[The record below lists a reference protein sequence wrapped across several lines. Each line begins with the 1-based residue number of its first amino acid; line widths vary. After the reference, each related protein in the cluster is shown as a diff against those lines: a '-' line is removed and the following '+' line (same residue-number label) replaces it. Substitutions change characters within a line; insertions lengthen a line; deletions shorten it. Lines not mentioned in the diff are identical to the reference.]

1 MRKAFR
7 HTGVLMM
14 LGVVALGLVGA
25 AYTLWYEELNLNATV
40 KTGPGFPFKVR
51 CLSAAMSQTRI
62 APSSD
67 PEAS

>member
-25 AYTLWYEELNLNATV
+25 AYTLWYENLTLNCERHNGNV
-40 KTGPGFPFKVR
+40 QCGP
-51 CLSAAMSQTRI
+51 
-62 APSSD
+62 D
-67 PEAS
+67 